1 MIRTFHSF
9 ASDESGMTA
18 IETAVAV
25 AIGAA
30 IVFAFANALGDSF
43 SASMTEVADKLQCA
57 TENVCARIRD

>member
-1 MIRTFHSF
+1 MIRTFQTF

-18 IETAVAV
+18 IETAVTV

-43 SASMTEVADKLQCA
+43 STSMTEVADKLQCA
-57 TENVCARIRD
+57 TESVCTRIRN